1 MYIIISLLFSF
12 LFSIVPIVVI
22 VALILRAVQASR
34 RRNQKIQRHNT
45 QVTRAPQYAP
55 EARHN
60 KQGQRTK
67 TQQPKTRKALFTE
80 LKQEIQSLADD
91 VREQQN
97 IPKRN
102 QHVVQKKHLS
112 TEQKQQQE
120 ATKQR
125 ILAER
130 EDREGTATLQVSPSL
145 AKPKVAPVKK
155 AKTKSFTLEKKNLAQ
170 AIIYKEILDKPV
182 ALRDR

>member
-12 LFSIVPIVVI
+12 LFSIVPVVII

-55 EARHN
+55 RNHEQA
-60 KQGQRTK
+60 QSTK
-67 TQQPKTRKALFTE
+67 SQQPQTKKALFTE

-102 QHVVQKKHLS
+102 QHVIQKKHLS
-112 TEQKQQQE
+112 AGQKQQQE

-130 EDREGTATLQVSPSL
+130 EAREATTTLQVSPPPP
-145 AKPKVAPVKK
+145 KPKVASVKK

-170 AIIYKEILDKPV
+170 AMIYKEILDKPV